1 MTRSSHST
9 HQRLIQTALEL
20 FAAQGITET
29 TTRQIAELAGVNEVT
44 LFRHFGS
51 KNGLLLA
58 VIEDAGIFTWLG
70 ETLGLQASQTHT
82 LSEALQRYASESLWA
97 LERIPELVRSLI
109 GEAGQYPV
117 ENRQAL
123 GRGLN
128 QANRYTTQYLT
139 TILHHQQLQTHLPPD
154 KLASLLNS
162 LLLGYLVLKLTS
174 EGDGPWQSQN
184 DFLDDLI
191 ELFLHGALTHPI
203 HSVDP
208 NRVNPSPHQSPVP
221 ANVTE
226 VAADITDLPITLV
239 HTILKRTKKLG
250 WQDYALAYVLF
261 AGGLSVD
268 ELPFLVRSHSILDNQ
283 HHLLQVPQGR
293 IRQVPLNQ
301 WILGRRYGSH
311 PHNPLTQWLKNR
323 KDSQS
328 ALFINDV
335 GNPMTEVEI
344 RLRWQ
349 LWVDGLL
356 TPQGQPP
363 AIAQSRHTWC
373 IEMLMRGVSLETLSL
388 LSGQPLIDLQPYVN
402 RAAEKTALEQ
412 AFRFDQKPSNLT
424 NQ

>member
-9 HQRLIQTALEL
+9 HQRLIQAALEL

-70 ETLGLQASQTHT
+70 EALGLQAGQTHT
-82 LSEALQRYASESLWA
+82 LSEALQRYANESLLA

-109 GEAGQYPV
+109 GEAGQYPL

-139 TILHHQQLQTHLPPD
+139 TILHHQQLQTHLPPE

-174 EGDGPWQSQN
+174 EGDAPWQSQD
-184 DFLDDLI
+184 DFLNDLI
-191 ELFLHGALTHPI
+191 ELFLHGALTHSI
-203 HSVDP
+203 RSLDP
-208 NRVNPSPHQSPVP
+208 NRVSSSLHQPL
-221 ANVTE
+221 VT
-226 VAADITDLPITLV
+226 ADITDLPMTLV

-250 WQDYALAYVLF
+250 LQDYALAYVLF

-328 ALFINDV
+328 ALFINEV

-349 LWVDGLL
+349 LWVEGLL

-363 AIAQSRHTWC
+363 AIAQARHTWC

-388 LSGQPLIDLQPYVN
+388 LTGQPTLDLQPYVN
-402 RAAEKTALEQ
+402 RANEKTALEQ

-424 NQ
+424 NP